1 MADERTASRDLESA
15 GAAGERPGQL
25 RSPVLDDGQPSFH
38 WWLLAPGVGLA
49 LLWALY
55 RGVTAESG
63 AAPEFLAELLW
74 PGAAIFAASAVV
86 AYLGWRL
93 DID

>member
-1 MADERTASRDLESA
+1 MANEQTASREPD
-15 GAAGERPGQL
+15 AADTATQRPGQL

-38 WWLLAPGVGLA
+38 WWLLAPGFGFA

-55 RGVTAESG
+55 GGVTADG
-63 AAPEFLAELLW
+63 DAAPEFLGQLLW
-74 PGAAIFAASAVV
+74 PGVAIFAASAVV
-86 AYLGWRL
+86 AYFGWRL